1 MLQRQPEKIKSFYAF
16 RQAMRE
22 VPGIRTYDAKIM
34 QGNVEDD
41 WPDLPNHVYAGYKDG
56 QLPQAPDG
64 TPIKSVDVLMIS
76 DEFIDEYD
84 IQLSEGRYMSPDS
97 YRYESGKSVDTLLG
111 AAYKGYFE
119 IGDRMTLESINTIE
133 LEVVGFIEPQS
144 MYPEMSGIIQL
155 LDNIVVLPGF
165 TSFGAVEK
173 SPILF
178 ESMFALQLTAP
189 IVIVEDPMIDVFEL
203 VNLMAA
209 RFDIPSLN
217 TVTVERGSIDALKSI
232 SGQQFIMT
240 MIIALTVLAVDVATL
255 AILIGSRI
263 RNSVKTYSVYMLS
276 GGSPGQILRMTMS
289 EIILQ
294 LAPASVLAL
303 NINTMMYTK
312 ISTDYWIKQYFI
324 IVAIITLLTLTI
336 AIQKTR
342 DIKIAET
349 IRRGHA

>member
-1 MLQRQPEKIKSFYAF
+1 
-16 RQAMRE
+16 
-22 VPGIRTYDAKIM
+22 
-34 QGNVEDD
+34 
-41 WPDLPNHVYAGYKDG
+41 
-56 QLPQAPDG
+56 
-64 TPIKSVDVLMIS
+64 
-76 DEFIDEYD
+76 
-84 IQLSEGRYMSPDS
+84 
-97 YRYESGKSVDTLLG
+97 
-111 AAYKGYFE
+111 
-119 IGDRMTLESINTIE
+119 
-133 LEVVGFIEPQS
+133 
-144 MYPEMSGIIQL
+144 
-155 LDNIVVLPGF
+155 
-165 TSFGAVEK
+165 
-173 SPILF
+173 
-178 ESMFALQLTAP
+178 MFALQLTAP

>member
-1 MLQRQPEKIKSFYAF
+1 
-16 RQAMRE
+16 
-22 VPGIRTYDAKIM
+22 
-34 QGNVEDD
+34 
-41 WPDLPNHVYAGYKDG
+41 
-56 QLPQAPDG
+56 
-64 TPIKSVDVLMIS
+64 MIS

-255 AILIGSRI
+255 AILIVQDPQQREDVFSLYAVRWI
-263 RNSVKTYSVYMLS
+263 PR
-276 GGSPGQILRMTMS
+276 
-289 EIILQ
+289 
-294 LAPASVLAL
+294 ADPA
-303 NINTMMYTK
+303 Y
-312 ISTDYWIKQYFI
+312 D
-324 IVAIITLLTLTI
+324 
-336 AIQKTR
+336 
-342 DIKIAET
+342 DE
-349 IRRGHA
+349 